1 MPLDCQT
8 AARRLL
14 AEDRASTRARLAALE
29 RDFDAMVAAA
39 AEVATD
45 DEHDPEGTTAFDRQH
60 VAALVSGARE
70 HLAEIARALQR
81 LDDGSYGRC
90 ERCGRP
96 IGSARLAARPTATTC
111 IDCAARRG

>member
-14 AEDRASTRARLAALE
+14 TEDRLSTEAGLAALE
-29 RDFDAMVAAA
+29 RDFDAMVASA

-60 VAALVSGARE
+60 VAALVSDARE
-70 HLAEIARALQR
+70 HLAEITRAMQR

-111 IDCAARRG
+111 IGCASRHG